1 MFPKIDILIFG
12 AHPDDIELGCG
23 GTILSEIEKGKTVG
37 LIDLTAGELGT
48 RGSAEKRKQETDKAS
63 KILGVDFRLNL
74 GMKDG
79 FIKND
84 ENSQYEIIKL
94 IRKYQPDIII
104 CNAPD
109 DRHIDHA
116 EASKL
121 VVSASFLSGLV
132 KIKTELDK
140 FNIKSKFIRG
150 LRVTDDKVINIVES
164 VLIDFN
170 NDIVVSLN
178 KKGSK
183 AVSVNTKIN
192 NVINVIPDK
201 PELGFVG
208 VPQEINVEIIK
219 NIISQKQIPIVAP
232 LGLDKNKQTYNINGD
247 TAASAIAKKLK
258 SRRLLLMTN
267 VEGVYDDRK
276 TLISE
281 IKPFDMENLVKLKI
295 IQGGMIPKIKN
306 CIDAVENGVRG
317 VVILDGRKP
326 RSILKEI
333 FSDQGAGTLIRK

>member
-1 MFPKIDILIFG
+1 MTPKIDILIFG

-23 GTILSEIEKGKTVG
+23 GTILSEIEKGKTIG

-132 KIKTELDK
+132 KIRTELDNNIQNRWRPKNVYHYIQWKNLQPTFVVDITKYADKKMEAILSYDSQFYNPKSAEPETVISSEK
-140 FNIKSKFIRG
+140 FLDSITSRSSDFGRLIGVEHAEGFISN
-150 LRVTDDKVINIVES
+150 K
-164 VLIDFN
+164 LI
-170 NDIVVSLN
+170 
-178 KKGSK
+178 
-183 AVSVNTKIN
+183 
-192 NVINVIPDK
+192 
-201 PELGFVG
+201 G
-208 VPQEINVEIIK
+208 V
-219 NIISQKQIPIVAP
+219 
-232 LGLDKNKQTYNINGD
+232 
-247 TAASAIAKKLK
+247 
-258 SRRLLLMTN
+258 
-267 VEGVYDDRK
+267 K
-276 TLISE
+276 TLN
-281 IKPFDMENLVKLKI
+281 DLL
-295 IQGGMIPKIKN
+295 
-306 CIDAVENGVRG
+306 
-317 VVILDGRKP
+317 
-326 RSILKEI
+326 
-333 FSDQGAGTLIRK
+333 